1 MLERASSVGRVE
13 EDVTIAM
20 AVVRTSEGDGRN
32 RELIEGHL

>member
-1 MLERASSVGRVE
+1 MLERVSNVGRMG